1 MTEVDRGGF
10 WHVREATYMLL
21 AAMEEEVREHFRV
34 GAVENTQEGCR
45 KILITAVR
53 ASDKV
58 LFHCFM
64 LTAEIEEV
72 HAETVLDMLV
82 SMWITIWAGMQAP
95 WRCLSPVTLPAL
107 LLPREH
113 AHSNNYG
120 IAGVGGGALP
130 ASHNR
135 QILVC

>member
-1 MTEVDRGGF
+1 MVVLGLYTLYYSSRSLVGDGR
-10 WHVREATYMLL
+10 L
-21 AAMEEEVREHFRV
+21 AAFLGR
-34 GAVENTQEGCR
+34 
-45 KILITAVR
+45 
-53 ASDKV
+53 
-58 LFHCFM
+58 
-64 LTAEIEEV
+64 
-72 HAETVLDMLV
+72 
-82 SMWITIWAGMQAP
+82 AGMQAP

-135 QILVC
+135 QDQHLA